1 MTQSH
6 SLGSLV
12 SLESVESWEH
22 SVLLNFRCSK
32 QFARWMSHAYSGYV
46 FFTIGSYF
54 LQWNDSQSTT
64 IEAPQNEFTLFLLL
78 KVGKIRVD

>member
-6 SLGSLV
+6 SLGSPV

-22 SVLLNFRCSK
+22 SVLRNFRCSK
-32 QFARWMSHAYSGYV
+32 QFARWMSHGYSGYV
-46 FFTIGSYF
+46 FLTIWSYF
-54 LQWNDSQSTT
+54 IQWNDSQSTT
-64 IEAPQNEFTLFLLL
+64 IEAPQNEFTLFLLS